1 MFSLGE
7 IMTTPDN
14 SSNKANPLDKT
25 LARKAWRKPVLD
37 ILELEAAEHGK
48 THLTDGG
55 FSHRSY

>member
-1 MFSLGE
+1 
-7 IMTTPDN
+7 MTTPDN

-25 LARKAWRKPVLD
+25 LARKPWRKPVLD